1 MNNIDKLLIEM
12 FQFKNK
18 KTEAINYQRY
28 EEAASAR
35 DSEKEL
41 GREIYEIITG
51 NDNYRWDELERVISE
66 YCQNNY
72 GFSYRDAD
80 SLKQLKRQV
89 KLKDLGI

>member
-1 MNNIDKLLIEM
+1 MNKIDKLLIEM

-18 KTEAINYQRY
+18 KSEAINYQQY

-41 GREIYEIITG
+41 GREIYEILTG
-51 NDNYRWDELERVISE
+51 NDNYRWDELEKVISE

-80 SLKQLKRQV
+80 SLKQLKRQI
-89 KLKDLGI
+89 LII